1 MSYKNILAV
10 LDDSKHVSGV
20 TSVASE
26 LTRRFEA
33 RLVGLYAVHAETEM
47 HGMQDPLFTV
57 AMQGYAE
64 RREQRA
70 KQCADAFQKST
81 RSALGNAAEFRRAE
95 QDPVGAVTVQARYAD
110 LIVIGQRDPKE
121 SATGVPASLVERAV
135 LSVGRP
141 ILVVP
146 YYTDAYPSLG
156 HIVLVAWSGTRES
169 VRAVHD
175 ALPLL
180 QRAENVV
187 IMAVNP
193 SVSRSGHG
201 EFPGVDLAT
210 YLAHHG
216 VKAEVR
222 SSVATQ
228 ISVGDELLARASDIG
243 ADLLVMGAYGHS
255 RLQEMVMGGVTQTMM
270 KHMTLPVLM
279 SH

>member
-10 LDDSKHVSGV
+10 LDDSKHVPGV
-20 TSVASE
+20 VSVASD
-26 LTRRFEA
+26 LTQRFEA

-64 RREQRA
+64 KREQRA
-70 KQCADAFQKST
+70 KQCADAFQKAT
-81 RSALGNAAEFRRAE
+81 RSVLGNAGEFRRAD

-110 LIVIGQRDPKE
+110 LIVIGQRDPEE
-121 SATGVPASLVERAV
+121 SATGVPPSLVERAV
-135 LSVGRP
+135 LGVGRP
-141 ILVVP
+141 MLVLP
-146 YYTDAYPSLG
+146 YYTDAYPNLG
-156 HIVLVAWSGTRES
+156 NIVLIAWSGTRES
-169 VRAVHD
+169 VRAVRD
-175 ALPLL
+175 ALPFL

-201 EFPGVDLAT
+201 ESPGVDLAS
-210 YLAHHG
+210 YLARHG
-216 VKAEVR
+216 VKAEAR
-222 SSVATQ
+222 PSVATQ
-228 ISVGDELLARASDIG
+228 IGVGDELLARASDIG

-255 RLQEMVMGGVTQTMM
+255 RLQEMAMGGVTQTMI